1 MNGRICRTIWGDN
14 GYRFIWYDYFI
25 CVCKLV
31 VTGTTDISV
40 WEWRNKMQELI
51 REYGGALLSAI
62 VGMFAVGLLVYAYF
76 CIAAYMEFFADRL
89 MGGWL

>member
-1 MNGRICRTIWGDN
+1 
-14 GYRFIWYDYFI
+14 
-25 CVCKLV
+25 
-31 VTGTTDISV
+31 
-40 WEWRNKMQELI
+40 MQELI

>member
-1 MNGRICRTIWGDN
+1 
-14 GYRFIWYDYFI
+14 
-25 CVCKLV
+25 
-31 VTGTTDISV
+31 
-40 WEWRNKMQELI
+40 MQELI

-62 VGMFAVGLLVYAYF
+62 VGMFAVGLLVYACF